1 MKTIQKLQRETLIR
15 LIAGTASF
23 CKPKVSITSTT
34 KPVTSTTSTVKP
46 DTTCQCGMEVDPR
59 QHPKIIGGDQVPRV
73 TDFPWMVNNSH

>member
-1 MKTIQKLQRETLIR
+1 M
-15 LIAGTASF
+15 
-23 CKPKVSITSTT
+23 
-34 KPVTSTTSTVKP
+34 TSTTSTVKP